1 MGGAHEKS
9 RKMRITCHDK
19 SINHEMENM
28 EKEVKMV
35 VLWFFGYVLLSVPNA
50 DNTPNVTCMYD
61 HNNNNENSNELWRM
75 NAAATMASKSL
86 FCTSFTACFAFMHSN
101 KQFPLLFR
109 MEMILLRVAATCLC
123 KQPQN
128 STIKKR
134 TNRFHVILIFMFFLG
149 YKGNVVIV
157 VSRQYTEICFNRTI
171 SNGMLIIYFRH
182 KMCPT
187 THEQAWLIT
196 VGVLSVV
203 GAV

>member
-1 MGGAHEKS
+1 
-9 RKMRITCHDK
+9 
-19 SINHEMENM
+19 MENM

-75 NAAATMASKSL
+75 NAVQWHPNRYSVHLSQHVLLLCIRT
-86 FCTSFTACFAFMHSN
+86 N
-101 KQFPLLFR
+101 NFPLLFR
-109 MEMILLRVAATCLC
+109 MEMILLRVAE
-123 KQPQN
+123 QPQN